1 MPEQRSH
8 RNLRIEYIKEM
19 ATDQP
24 PQPPTPDP
32 AHAPAEVVAERSSH
46 ATEIAL
52 AAVPAQPVFEYSDR
66 QLATLVSALSTDRL
80 QPYFVY
86 ARSTDPWVIIR
97 LYERNTKLSEALYGV
112 VQALEVLLRNKIHS
126 QMTKDIGA
134 DDWYEKVAFL
144 EPEQNEIADAK
155 RAIADRPKPVT
166 PGRVVAELNFG
177 FWVRMFSGQYE
188 KLFWVKHLHKIYA
201 ASMQPKFL
209 HDRLVQIKTL
219 RNRIA
224 HHETLIKRDVQKDY
238 LQTLQSIGWISPTVL
253 AWVKSTN
260 CFEARFAERLPK
272 KPKLEAAE
280 AAVDTA
286 APTDGQ

>member
-1 MPEQRSH
+1 M
-8 RNLRIEYIKEM
+8 IELKRV
-19 ATDQP
+19 
-24 PQPPTPDP
+24 PDP
-32 AHAPAEVVAERSSH
+32 LPIPHLRYP
-46 ATEIAL
+46 
-52 AAVPAQPVFEYSDR
+52 FELE
-66 QLATLVSALSTDRL
+66 QLAKG
-80 QPYFVY
+80 Y
-86 ARSTDPWVIIR
+86 
-97 LYERNTKLSEALYGV
+97 
-112 VQALEVLLRNKIHS
+112 VLRG
-126 QMTKDIGA
+126 QGQ
-134 DDWYEKVAFL
+134 VAFL

-286 APTDGQ
+286 APTDGK

>member
-1 MPEQRSH
+1 
-8 RNLRIEYIKEM
+8 
-19 ATDQP
+19 
-24 PQPPTPDP
+24 
-32 AHAPAEVVAERSSH
+32 
-46 ATEIAL
+46 
-52 AAVPAQPVFEYSDR
+52 
-66 QLATLVSALSTDRL
+66 
-80 QPYFVY
+80 
-86 ARSTDPWVIIR
+86 
-97 LYERNTKLSEALYGV
+97 

-144 EPEQNEIADAK
+144 EPEQNEIGDAK
-155 RAIADRPKPVT
+155 RAIADRPRPVT

-209 HDRLVQIKTL
+209 HDKLVQIKTL

-224 HHETLIKRDVQKDY
+224 HHETLIKRDAQKDY
-238 LQTLQSIGWISPTVL
+238 RDTLKAIGWLSPTVRL
-253 AWVKSTN
+253 WVESTN

-272 KPKLEAAE
+272 KPKAEAVEAA
-280 AAVDTA
+280 AKPPTQ
-286 APTDGQ
+286 TDGE